1 MKIGWAILRSW
12 ILYWYNIQET
22 QILRGTTYYNL
33 PSPIIFNATSA
44 KSRIARVNKGKYST
58 SAYAKH
64 Y

>member
-1 MKIGWAILRSW
+1 MEIGWAILKSW

-22 QILRGTTYYNL
+22 QISRGTTYYNL
-33 PSPIIFNATSA
+33 PSLIIFNATSA
-44 KSRIARVNKGKYST
+44 KSRIAKVNKSKYAT